1 MALKRVRLPDN
12 TVQDIHDARI
22 AGIDSELS
30 SQSSN
35 PLENSAI
42 DAEFEKVTYLGE
54 TLEEV
59 DPIDDEPEPD
69 PVIIIG
75 GDGEMNVIEA
85 ITFNGSAA
93 PIDAS
98 TKTAAISVPIAEL
111 IGGMNRDNV
120 SGNGGLSIT
129 NTFGTFPTISTPG
142 TYIVSTRLR
151 STTQS
156 FTLTVNFGTTYTI
169 STSNGYAYDERA
181 ITISSST
188 AWSGSIT
195 SVNSGTGCEV
205 RIYRATDY
213 KVENLGRVAIT
224 NSYSDLYNK
233 PTIPSA
239 VTESTVSGW
248 GFTKNTGTVTQVKV
262 GTTEYN
268 PSSGVVSLPAYPTTL
283 PASDVSAWAKASTKP
298 TYTASEVG
306 ALPSTTSIPT
316 ESTVSGWGFT
326 KNTGTL
332 TGVKFNGTNASVSNG
347 VATITATIPAEVTES
362 TVSGWGFTKNAG
374 TLTGVTFNGA
384 NASVSNGVA
393 AITATIPAAVT
404 ESTVSGWGFTKNSG
418 TITGITMNGSSKG
431 TSGTVNLGTVVTAE
445 TDPVFTAS
453 AAHGI
458 SSTDISNWNAKQKA
472 ITVSSSEPTSS
483 QGSNGDIWIV
493 I

>member
-42 DAEFEKVTYLGE
+42 EKKKKKVTYLGE

-59 DPIDDEPEPD
+59 DPIDDEPEPE
-69 PVIIIG
+69 PIIIIG

-85 ITFNGSAA
+85 ITFNGSVA

-98 TKTAAISVPIAEL
+98 TKTAAITA
-111 IGGMNRDNV
+111 
-120 SGNGGLSIT
+120 SI
-129 NTFGTFPTISTPG
+129 P
-142 TYIVSTRLR
+142 
-151 STTQS
+151 
-156 FTLTVNFGTTYTI
+156 
-169 STSNGYAYDERA
+169 
-181 ITISSST
+181 
-188 AWSGSIT
+188 
-195 SVNSGTGCEV
+195 
-205 RIYRATDY
+205 
-213 KVENLGRVAIT
+213 
-224 NSYSDLYNK
+224 
-233 PTIPSA
+233 
-239 VTESTVSGW
+239 TESTVSSW
-248 GFTKNTGTVTQVKV
+248 GFTKNAGTVTQVKV

-298 TYTASEVG
+298 TYTASELG
-306 ALPSTTSIPT
+306 ALPSTTSIPN
-316 ESTVSGWGFT
+316 ESTISGWGFT

-347 VATITATIPAEVTES
+347 VAT
-362 TVSGWGFTKNAG
+362 
-374 TLTGVTFNGA
+374 
-384 NASVSNGVA
+384 
-393 AITATIPAAVT
+393 ITATIPAAVT

-458 SSTDISNWNAKQKA
+458 SSTDISNWNAKQSA
-472 ITVSSSEPTSS
+472 ITISSSEPTSS